1 LETGLFLIGFNFKE
15 GRLFFNNFNIRT
27 IMANE
32 TNNDFAAA
40 LSNLFNT
47 SGVLVQQSF
56 ELVSTV
62 IKSVVQIIEPIGK
75 SALDLVGS
83 VTCTLGQAVQNV
95 TSALA
100 PKK

>member
-1 LETGLFLIGFNFKE
+1 
-15 GRLFFNNFNIRT
+15 
-27 IMANE
+27 MANE